1 MKEKVSLIFSIPGN
15 PGGDYV
21 SGLRASLTFPFFHG
35 IFNFPKENKLIF
47 LGKMKN
53 HWENDVPKL
62 ALKKNSIHRVS
73 ICMRV

>member
-35 IFNFPKENKLIF
+35 IFNFPKENELVF
-47 LGKMKN
+47 LGTMN
-53 HWENDVPKL
+53 
-62 ALKKNSIHRVS
+62 IHL
-73 ICMRV
+73 